1 MGKMEDREAI
11 EGTVRSVQGRFEEDL
26 TWPQGQEE
34 KK

>member
-1 MGKMEDREAI
+1 MGDTEGREAV
-11 EGTVRSVQGRFEEDL
+11 EGTVKSVQGRFEEDL